1 MLRQAARKL
10 TTPESAT
17 VELPASFSAPCQ
29 AVKRS
34 SSLRKNIACAADS
47 PHISVEGCRPPQTF
61 GRSGRP
67 KILQPLCSSN
77 CTQRTPAGLPFG
89 MPGMAELIEGAMQQA
104 PQPGRQLTEEVED
117 MIRTI
122 RDRIRDRN
130 QPAGTG
136 GV

>member
-1 MLRQAARKL
+1 
-10 TTPESAT
+10 
-17 VELPASFSAPCQ
+17 
-29 AVKRS
+29 
-34 SSLRKNIACAADS
+34 
-47 PHISVEGCRPPQTF
+47 
-61 GRSGRP
+61 
-67 KILQPLCSSN
+67 
-77 CTQRTPAGLPFG
+77 
-89 MPGMAELIEGAMQQA
+89 MAELIEGAMQQA